1 MYAADVSENLNKCKA
16 ERGLQST
23 DALINCR
30 TVSQASER
38 TVHLHNLHVHSRCK
52 QQQQQQKQQT
62 TTTTKQQQHQQTTTT
77 KQQQPQPQPQPTTT
91 TTTGPS
97 TELLVMPQ
105 TYGRGR
111 LAQVPRHAAR
121 LFPIYTSGTALG
133 GCHSVCKYDQ

>member
-38 TVHLHNLHVHSRCK
+38 TVHLHNLHVQSRCK

-62 TTTTKQQQHQQTTTT
+62 TTTQQQQQHNKQQQNNNNNHNHNQQ
-77 KQQQPQPQPQPTTT
+77 T

-105 TYGRGR
+105 PYGRGR